1 MTLIIRLGQIKKGSP
16 LDKKEYGLRIFI
28 SRGVGGLRVAK
39 VAEKRQY
46 YDDWWNGRKSGNP
59 DLELAPSKEL
69 KDALIKYKTITWSE
83 YVRRFTNEIKN
94 NPKAQ
99 KALEILSNY
108 DGTVTLLCHCEIEN
122 LCHRSI
128 IKYIIGHGNGSI
140 YRLLIER

>member
-1 MTLIIRLGQIKKGSP
+1 LAVIIKLGRIKKGAP
-16 LDKKEYGLRIFI
+16 LDKNEYGFRIFI
-28 SRGVGGLRVAK
+28 SRGVGGLRGVN

-69 KDALIKYKTITWSE
+69 KDAFIKYKTITWSE
-83 YVRRFTNEIKN
+83 YVRPFIDELKN

-99 KALEILSNY
+99 KALETLSNY
-108 DGTVTLLCHCEIEN
+108 DGTVTLLCHCEVEN

-128 IKYIIGHGNGSI
+128 VKQMIGDIKKMQSV
-140 YRLLIER
+140 

>member
-1 MTLIIRLGQIKKGSP
+1 
-16 LDKKEYGLRIFI
+16 
-28 SRGVGGLRVAK
+28 VGGLRGAK

-94 NPKAQ
+94 NPKST
-99 KALEILSNY
+99 E
-108 DGTVTLLCHCEIEN
+108 
-122 LCHRSI
+122 SI
-128 IKYIIGHGNGSI
+128 RDIV
-140 YRLLIER
+140 

>member
-1 MTLIIRLGQIKKGSP
+1 MTIIIKLGQIKKGMP
-16 LDKKEYGLRIFI
+16 LDKTKYGFRIFI
-28 SRGVGGLRVAK
+28 SRGVGGLRGVK
-39 VAEKRQY
+39 IAEKRQY

-83 YVRRFTNEIKN
+83 YVRRYTNEIKN

-99 KALEILSNY
+99 KALETLYNY
-108 DGTVTLLCHCEIEN
+108 DGIVTLLCHCEDEN

-128 IKYIIGHGNGSI
+128 LKQMIGDKTDH
-140 YRLLIER
+140 YLVQ

>member
-1 MTLIIRLGQIKKGSP
+1 MTVIIKLGQIEKGSP
-16 LDKKEYGLRIFI
+16 LDKKEYGFRILITRGLGVLRW
-28 SRGVGGLRVAK
+28 VK
-39 VAEKRQY
+39 TAERKLY
-46 YDDWWNGRKSGNP
+46 YDDWWNGRRSGNP

-83 YVRRFTNEIKN
+83 YVRRFTDEIKN

-108 DGTVTLLCHCEIEN
+108 DGVITLLCHCEDEN

-128 IKYIIGHGNGSI
+128 VKQMIGP
-140 YRLLIER
+140 RKMDQ